1 MWSNPSQMYR
11 PLEIFLGLRFLQ
23 ARRRNQFVSF
33 ISMVSLLGVAL
44 GVAAL
49 IVVLSVMNGFED
61 EIRGRILSM
70 TAHGAVSI
78 DGGMVKDWQ
87 SVREHALEQNFVQGA
102 APFIAGEAMLANGAH
117 LSPAQVRGI
126 RPELEESVSDV
137 GDKLRGGELADLK
150 AGSQAV
156 LLGRNLAA
164 TLGVAPGD
172 PVTMIVAARGEEQLR
187 LPKLRQF
194 RVAAIIDAGH
204 FEYDQSLALVNIEDA
219 ARAFGLPEGVSG
231 VRIKVDDIYSAP
243 RYMAALLAGLQARV
257 GAQPRYMVSD
267 WTLEHV
273 TYFRAIRMEKTVMFV
288 ILTLIVA
295 VAAFNI
301 LASLVMVVMDKRA
314 DIGILRTLGL
324 EGGRVM
330 GSFIFQGMVVGLVGT
345 LIGILLGVS
354 VAANVETLVPFLERS
369 FDFKMFPGDV
379 FYISEV
385 PSQLEAADVARIG
398 VAAFFLTVIATLY
411 PAWRASRVQPID
423 ALRLD

>member
-1 MWSNPSQMYR
+1 MYR
-11 PLEIFLGLRFLQ
+11 PLEIFLGLRFLK

-33 ISMVSLLGVAL
+33 ISMVSLAGVAL

-49 IVVLSVMNGFED
+49 IVVLSVMNGFEE

-70 TAHGAVSI
+70 TAHGAVRASA
-78 DGGMVKDWQ
+78 GPLEDWQ
-87 SVREHALEQNFVQGA
+87 RVRNQALTESFVEGA
-102 APFIAGEAMLANGAH
+102 APFIAGEAMLANGAR
-117 LSPAQVRGI
+117 LSPAIVRGVI
-126 RPELEESVSDV
+126 PSLEPGVSDV
-137 GDKLRGGELADLK
+137 GQKLRGGELGDLT
-150 AGSQAV
+150 AGSKGA

-164 TLGVAPGD
+164 TLGVVPGD
-172 PVTMIVAARGEEQLR
+172 PLIMIIAARGSGGMR
-187 LPKLRQF
+187 LPKVRQL
-194 RVAAIIDAGH
+194 RVAGIIDAGH
-204 FEYDQSLALVNIEDA
+204 FEYDQSLALMNIEDA
-219 ARAFGLPEGVSG
+219 RSVFDIGTGVSG

-243 RYMAALLAGLQARV
+243 RHMRTLKATLERAGGEGAR
-257 GAQPRYMVSD
+257 YEVSD

-324 EGGRVM
+324 DGARVM
-330 GSFIFQGMVVGLVGT
+330 RSFITQGVVVGLIGT
-345 LIGILLGVS
+345 VIGIILGVS

-369 FDFKMFPGDV
+369 FNFKLFPGDV
-379 FYISEV
+379 FYISDV
-385 PSQLEAADVARIG
+385 PSRLETMDVMSIG
-398 VAAFFLTVIATLY
+398 AAAFLLTVISTLY
-411 PAWRASRVQPID
+411 PAWRASRIQPID